1 MADNKLQILLELERR
16 GRLPEDKKEILGE
29 LRRRNV
35 ISEGPSIST
44 GSGKGYKI
52 GGNLDRFLS
61 GLPDAGMVAGGFG
74 GGLLGGASGGVGSVP
89 GSVAGGG
96 LGRAGGRSLEEL
108 IRNLIGFKKGP
119 VGAGTYLGE
128 AGTGALTEV
137 LGQAA
142 GPVLKGLGSA
152 VGLDTL
158 ASYLSKKA
166 ATSSYPPSINPVRQ
180 TMKSIERGTKTLGEE
195 GVERGLYGMKPST
208 AYRESVARR
217 EGLGAQLGEEISKA
231 EKSGSVVDLQKAL
244 NEIDSLKNFYRK
256 KNDTKSLAYLEK
268 RGADLLEQYQSNQGS
283 KTVPLSYLLDE
294 AKNYNISPTTAQEL
308 KKVFQEAAKS
318 AYKKEG
324 SYEMAAVEAEFSE
337 NLARGLRKELERIVP
352 EAQFLNKE
360 YHIYDELSKSL
371 AQSLSKDLLRS
382 GISLPGFAAG
392 GSGAAAAGSAAAAL
406 PAYVAYVGGKSFPV
420 KTYLAAQL
428 QKASTGLGNEAVARN
443 ISANFLAHPTL
454 RRAVLRALGRVGTA
468 KAIKATQSQ
477 QKKEQQ

>member
-195 GVERGLYGMKPST
+195 GVERGLYGM
-208 AYRESVARR
+208 
-217 EGLGAQLGEEISKA
+217 
-231 EKSGSVVDLQKAL
+231 
-244 NEIDSLKNFYRK
+244 
-256 KNDTKSLAYLEK
+256 
-268 RGADLLEQYQSNQGS
+268 
-283 KTVPLSYLLDE
+283 
-294 AKNYNISPTTAQEL
+294 
-308 KKVFQEAAKS
+308 
-318 AYKKEG
+318 
-324 SYEMAAVEAEFSE
+324 
-337 NLARGLRKELERIVP
+337 
-352 EAQFLNKE
+352 
-360 YHIYDELSKSL
+360 
-371 AQSLSKDLLRS
+371 
-382 GISLPGFAAG
+382 
-392 GSGAAAAGSAAAAL
+392 
-406 PAYVAYVGGKSFPV
+406 
-420 KTYLAAQL
+420 
-428 QKASTGLGNEAVARN
+428 
-443 ISANFLAHPTL
+443 
-454 RRAVLRALGRVGTA
+454 
-468 KAIKATQSQ
+468 
-477 QKKEQQ
+477 